1 MCLVMTNR
9 TVWLGLVALALLAA
23 CSKQAP
29 PPATAAA
36 DDEKSAPATAVQPTP
51 APTYDSAKVAEMA
64 TGMLV
69 MIDDAPQCQ
78 AFRDQLQAL
87 ANAPA
92 GTPPSVAP
100 SAIVA
105 QANAAGCAKKYGK

>member
-1 MCLVMTNR
+1 MMNR
-9 TVWLGLVALALLAA
+9 TTLAGLVVLGLLAAA

-29 PPATAAA
+29 APAPGAADEETAPAAA
-36 DDEKSAPATAVQPTP
+36 QPEPAAPA
-51 APTYDSAKVAEMA
+51 YDSARLARMA

-69 MIDDAPQCQ
+69 MIDEAPQCQ
-78 AFRDQLQAL
+78 TFRDQLQAI

-92 GTPPSVAP
+92 GSRPPVEP

-105 QANAAGCAKKYGK
+105 QANEAGCAKKYGN

>member
-1 MCLVMTNR
+1 MTNR
-9 TVWLGLVALALLAA
+9 TTLVGLVVLGLLVAA

-29 PPATAAA
+29 APVAADEATAPAA
-36 DDEKSAPATAVQPTP
+36 VAQPEPA
-51 APTYDSAKVAEMA
+51 APTYDSATMARMA

-78 AFRDQLQAL
+78 AFRDQLQAI

-92 GTPPSVAP
+92 GAPPSVAP

-105 QANAAGCAKKYGK
+105 QANEAGCAKKYGK

>member
-1 MCLVMTNR
+1 MTNR
-9 TVWLGLVALALLAA
+9 TAWLGLVLLALLAA

-29 PPATAAA
+29 PTAAA
-36 DDEKSAPATAVQPTP
+36 DDDGKESAPAAAVPPQP

-92 GTPPSVAP
+92 GAPPSVAP

>member
-1 MCLVMTNR
+1 MCVVMTNR
-9 TVWLGLVALALLAA
+9 TAWLGLVLLALLAA

-29 PPATAAA
+29 PTAAA
-36 DDEKSAPATAVQPTP
+36 DDDGKESAPAAAVPPQP

-92 GTPPSVAP
+92 GAPPSVAP

>member
-1 MCLVMTNR
+1 MTNR
-9 TVWLGLVALALLAA
+9 TTLAGLVVLGLLLAA

-29 PPATAAA
+29 APVAADEATAPAA
-36 DDEKSAPATAVQPTP
+36 VAQPEPA
-51 APTYDSAKVAEMA
+51 APTYDSATMARMA

-78 AFRDQLQAL
+78 AFRDQLQAI

-92 GTPPSVAP
+92 GAPPSVAP

-105 QANAAGCAKKYGK
+105 QANEAGCAKKYGK

>member
-1 MCLVMTNR
+1 MTNR
-9 TVWLGLVALALLAA
+9 TGWLGLVALALLAA

-29 PPATAAA
+29 PPAPVADQESTPAAV
-36 DDEKSAPATAVQPTP
+36 APPPP

-64 TGMLV
+64 AGMLV

-92 GTPPSVAP
+92 DAPPSVAP

-105 QANAAGCAKKYGK
+105 QANAAGCAKKHGK

>member
-1 MCLVMTNR
+1 VWVAMMKR
-9 TVWLGLVALALLAA
+9 TAMLGMVVLALLAA

-29 PPATAAA
+29 P
-36 DDEKSAPATAVQPTP
+36 SAPVADQESTPAAVAPPPP

-92 GTPPSVAP
+92 DAPPSVAP

-105 QANAAGCAKKYGK
+105 QANEAGCAKKYGK

>member
-1 MCLVMTNR
+1 LV
-9 TVWLGLVALALLAA
+9 LLALLAA

-29 PPATAAA
+29 PTAAA
-36 DDEKSAPATAVQPTP
+36 DDDGKESAPAAAVPPQP

-92 GTPPSVAP
+92 GAPPSVAP

>member
-1 MCLVMTNR
+1 MTNR
-9 TVWLGLVALALLAA
+9 TTLVGLAVLGLLVAA

-29 PPATAAA
+29 APAPVAADEEAAPAAA
-36 DDEKSAPATAVQPTP
+36 AQPEPA
-51 APTYDSAKVAEMA
+51 APTYDSATMARMA

-69 MIDDAPQCQ
+69 MIDEAPQCQ
-78 AFRDQLQAL
+78 AFRDQLQAI

-92 GTPPSVAP
+92 GSPPSVAP

-105 QANAAGCAKKYGK
+105 QANEAGCAKKYGK

>member
-1 MCLVMTNR
+1 MSVRSNDEPN
-9 TVWLGLVALALLAA
+9 GLVGIGCAGLAGSVLEAG
-23 CSKQAP
+23 AP
-29 PPATAAA
+29 PAPVMDQESTPA
-36 DDEKSAPATAVQPTP
+36 AVVPPPP

-92 GTPPSVAP
+92 DAPPSVAP

>member
-1 MCLVMTNR
+1 MTNR
-9 TVWLGLVALALLAA
+9 TTLAGLVVLGLLLAA

-29 PPATAAA
+29 APVAA
-36 DDEKSAPATAVQPTP
+36 DEETAPAAVAQPEP
-51 APTYDSAKVAEMA
+51 AAPTYDSATMARMA

-78 AFRDQLQAL
+78 AFRDQLQAI

-92 GTPPSVAP
+92 GAPPSVAP

-105 QANAAGCAKKYGK
+105 QANEAGCAKKYGK

>member
-1 MCLVMTNR
+1 
-9 TVWLGLVALALLAA
+9 
-23 CSKQAP
+23 
-29 PPATAAA
+29 
-36 DDEKSAPATAVQPTP
+36 
-51 APTYDSAKVAEMA
+51 MA

-92 GTPPSVAP
+92 GAPPSVAP

>member
-1 MCLVMTNR
+1 M
-9 TVWLGLVALALLAA
+9 AA
-23 CSKQAP
+23 
-29 PPATAAA
+29 
-36 DDEKSAPATAVQPTP
+36 
-51 APTYDSAKVAEMA
+51 
-64 TGMLV
+64 GMLV

-92 GTPPSVAP
+92 DAPPSVAP

>member
-1 MCLVMTNR
+1 MWVAMMNR
-9 TVWLGLVALALLAA
+9 TALLGMVVLALLAA
-23 CSKQAP
+23 CSQQAP
-29 PPATAAA
+29 PPAPVADQESTPAAV
-36 DDEKSAPATAVQPTP
+36 APPPP

-64 TGMLV
+64 AGMLV

-78 AFRDQLQAL
+78 AFRDQLQAI

-105 QANAAGCAKKYGK
+105 QANEAGCAKKYGK